1 MRFQNKIVVI
11 ATSGGSIGIEC
22 ARMLQGEGAK
32 VVFLVSDKSETAGM
46 VESDTCK
53 IVSVDRFYDEAEME
67 VKIRDALSEFGAA
80 DLVVTCLAA
89 QPPAFV
95 WNEIPE
101 DEAHRYFDE
110 IMTGVQTV
118 LKYTVRH
125 DRAGERKRCCGGE
138 HLRTYWSEGGECDE
152 CRRACGA
159 WRTDP

>member
-80 DLVVTCLAA
+80 DLVVTCLARICM
-89 QPPAFV
+89 
-95 WNEIPE
+95 E
-101 DEAHRYFDE
+101 
-110 IMTGVQTV
+110 
-118 LKYTVRH
+118 
-125 DRAGERKRCCGGE
+125 
-138 HLRTYWSEGGECDE
+138 
-152 CRRACGA
+152 
-159 WRTDP
+159 